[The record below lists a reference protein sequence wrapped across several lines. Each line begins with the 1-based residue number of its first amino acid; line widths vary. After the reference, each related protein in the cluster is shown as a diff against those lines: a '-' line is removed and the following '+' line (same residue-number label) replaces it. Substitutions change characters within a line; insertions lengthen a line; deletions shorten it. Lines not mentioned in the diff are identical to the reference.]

1 MLSGLNLYDRQPDQ
15 DIVIGLAWVSG
26 MCHPD
31 YSCTINEGNNF
42 ESVFVIAHEMGHN
55 LGMNHDGE
63 TTEGNL
69 CSPDKFLMSLVL
81 GPGKVTWSDCSNSE
95 LNQFLT
101 SSSTRDQASC
111 MDDLPQVM
119 DIYDFA
125 SEGLLPGEKFS
136 AMDQCQQ
143 AFGSL
148 FRPHVRSNSPF
159 EDLCRELWCS
169 NSTHALRA
177 HPALEGTDCSSKPYP
192 YGSICNS
199 GVCSPFDP
207 NTPDESENEID
218 TGTGSEGPESIPV
231 IESGPGGDVKSENV
245 MTEEMKYMILLHGT
259 TPFLPGSS
267 PT

>member
-1 MLSGLNLYDRQPDQ
+1 M
-15 DIVIGLAWVSG
+15 
-26 MCHPD
+26 
-31 YSCTINEGNNF
+31 
-42 ESVFVIAHEMGHN
+42 
-55 LGMNHDGE
+55 
-63 TTEGNL
+63 
-69 CSPDKFLMSLVL
+69 
-81 GPGKVTWSDCSNSE
+81 
-95 LNQFLT
+95 
-101 SSSTRDQASC
+101 
-111 MDDLPQVM
+111 
-119 DIYDFA
+119 
-125 SEGLLPGEKFS
+125 
-136 AMDQCQQ
+136 
-143 AFGSL
+143 
-148 FRPHVRSNSPF
+148 RSNSPF